1 MSGGGLVSI
10 RGSGLKKK
18 PRRAPLTRSEAMSR
32 VWSKNTKPEL
42 NRQQATQDNWLDCL
56 DGHGYTV
63 MLHPEPW
70 AAGRDGAKLEH
81 LDQR

>member
-1 MSGGGLVSI
+1 
-10 RGSGLKKK
+10 
-18 PRRAPLTRSEAMSR
+18 MSR